1 MFEFAKLYGAFERS
15 GTAER
20 TSLLTERS
28 SELLNALSGITIG
41 DTDAVTVL
49 AGFIVGSFT
58 FDGKIRETEYLM
70 IYPTLACV
78 FGDDFDFTSIKEKFG
93 TSTGGKRAIADY
105 TEKMQCLLSLTN
117 SDMKRDIIML
127 CLCIVS
133 VDGKVSLKEKYYIRQ
148 LCDA

>member
-1 MFEFAKLYGAFERS
+1 MKRNEIRYPIFCICIQIVQGVEQSRLYSGRDRFAG
-15 GTAER
+15 GTD
-20 TSLLTERS
+20 
-28 SELLNALSGITIG
+28 GP
-41 DTDAVTVL
+41 AVY
-49 AGFIVGSFT
+49 SH
-58 FDGKIRETEYLM
+58 DLM